1 MKKMKNVITI
11 ALIFILP
18 LAAYIIMS
26 RNTGNI
32 AAIARENANPNII
45 VFTSTMCMD
54 CKKMKGLLSEVEPV
68 YSSKVNFVHINALEN
83 NKKVQEQIK
92 KYKVTLVPTLVFTDE
107 NGIEKDKTEGFI
119 EKEQLISEIEE
130 LING

>member
-1 MKKMKNVITI
+1 MKNIITI

-18 LAAYIIMS
+18 LVAYFIMNKNS
-26 RNTGNI
+26 DGITAVAKDNG
-32 AAIARENANPNII
+32 NPNIL

-54 CKKMKGLLSEVEPV
+54 CKKMKGLLTEIEPA
-68 YSSKVNFVHINALEN
+68 YSSRVNFTHINALDN
-83 NKKVQEQIK
+83 NKQVKEQIK
-92 KYKVTLVPTLVFTDE
+92 KYNITLVPTLVYTDE
-107 NGIEKDKTEGFI
+107 NGNEKNKTEGYI